1 MLSDPPEEIS
11 QGEEFGEGG
20 VKKATIIEKKNRAQF

>member
-1 MLSDPPEEIS
+1 VIPPEEIS

-20 VKKATIIEKKNRAQF
+20 GEEKKATIIEKKNSAQF